1 MNRRTAL
8 RTLFFGTIGM
18 ALVHPKSRRT
28 ISNNYKKRLI
38 TIFKPQIGKSAT
50 THLQNIFNFSSKK
63 EKEQLILDLKNI
75 LQNER
80 LAQNKIITPKVTLKQ
95 IKPLIDKLTKK
106 RQEYANS
113 MLAKLSEVD
122 RATREK
128 ELKRFFKENEKRNR
142 VPSEFEIR
150 EIVQNKTQYNF
161 E

>member
-8 RTLFFGTIGM
+8 KTLFFGTIGM

-28 ISNNYKKRLI
+28 ISHNYKQGLI

-50 THLQNIFNFSSKK
+50 THLQNIFNFNSKK
-63 EKEQLILDLKNI
+63 EEEQLILDLKNI

-95 IKPLIDKLTKK
+95 IKPLIDNLTKK
-106 RQEYANS
+106 RQEYAQS
-113 MLAKLSEVD
+113 MLAQLGEVD
-122 RATREK
+122 RTAREK
-128 ELKRFFKENEKRNR
+128 ELKRFFKDNQRRFR
-142 VPSEFEIR
+142 VPSELEIR
-150 EIVQNKTQYNF
+150 EIIQNKTQYNF